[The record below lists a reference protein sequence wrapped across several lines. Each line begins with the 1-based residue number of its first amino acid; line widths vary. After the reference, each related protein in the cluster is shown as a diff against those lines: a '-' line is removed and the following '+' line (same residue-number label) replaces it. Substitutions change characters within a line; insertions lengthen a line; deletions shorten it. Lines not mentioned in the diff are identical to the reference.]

1 MCLNFPALD
10 YFKQPAALKTICIS
24 ISIYYMF
31 KTENMDTLKYMSL
44 YFSDTPPPIRFAI
57 VSPNAHPKYLQKLPL
72 KALQKSDVKFLR
84 QFFAF
89 YRVTMTQTAEVV
101 GGSCL

>member
-31 KTENMDTLKYMSL
+31 KTENMDTLKYMYL
-44 YFSDTPPPIRFAI
+44 YFSDTPPIRFAI
-57 VSPNAHPKYLQKLPL
+57 VSPNAHPKYLQKPPL

-89 YRVTMTQTAEVV
+89 SRVTMTQTAEVV

>member
-44 YFSDTPPPIRFAI
+44 YFSDTPPPP
-57 VSPNAHPKYLQKLPL
+57 SDLQ
-72 KALQKSDVKFLR
+72 
-84 QFFAF
+84 
-89 YRVTMTQTAEVV
+89 
-101 GGSCL
+101 